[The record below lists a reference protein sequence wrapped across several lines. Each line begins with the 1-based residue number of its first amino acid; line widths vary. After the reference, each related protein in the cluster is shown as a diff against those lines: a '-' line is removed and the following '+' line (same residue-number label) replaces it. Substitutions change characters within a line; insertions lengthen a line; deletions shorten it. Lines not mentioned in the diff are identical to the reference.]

1 MLANQTLIDEFG
13 RLEVD
18 IPPVQTQT
26 GPVDCG
32 LFAIAFAYELAVG
45 NLPVHE
51 VRFDQKKMRSHL
63 LSCFEKRE
71 LTHFPQARRQPATQP
86 RQHNNVTIATLCE
99 CKLPEE
105 YDNMILCDLCGKWFH
120 FGCVGYDTS
129 ISTSNEW
136 LCRLCT
142 PPAAKKPK
150 LCM

>member
-1 MLANQTLIDEFG
+1 MFIQISRETMLLLINNSYIKMFETILVLKVF
-13 RLEVD
+13 
-18 IPPVQTQT
+18 
-26 GPVDCG
+26 
-32 LFAIAFAYELAVG
+32 LA
-45 NLPVHE
+45 LLYPVHE

-71 LTHFPQARRQPATQP
+71 LTHFPQARRQPATQS

-129 ISTSNEW
+129 ISNEW